1 MYSLA
6 ETDFEIPSKHMKK
19 VGLFLFVVW
28 VAAGWVLA
36 SDKGSDSQA
45 QPQTSGVQ
53 ASDTNPPASVLTL
66 DDIIRE
72 GLQKNPSVQAAFHQ
86 VEAQRRRVPQVRTL
100 PDPVVSTGWNG
111 NIAPFTV
118 QNGDPSSSRFVSVSQ
133 QLLYPG
139 KLKLR
144 GDVVSKEVEAAN
156 WDYEAVRRRVVLD
169 LKMAYY
175 DYFFQ
180 DKAIQTTQR
189 NKDLL
194 QKLASIAEARYR
206 VGKGI
211 QQDILKSQVEI
222 SLLLQKLTVL
232 EQQKKTAQVRLN
244 TLLARDPDSPLP
256 PAADISAPVIATSL
270 EGLYAQAHAADPVLQ
285 REQTMVQR
293 TDVAISLAKRDYY
306 PDFSIGYMY
315 QQRPDMPDMNGFTF
329 GVNIPIFYKTKQR
342 EAVRQATEERISAER
357 SRDNRRNEL
366 NFELKQ
372 QYLAAQASSQLLRLY
387 SQGVVPQS
395 SLALESSMSAYQVGN
410 VDFLTVLGNFS
421 TLLNYQVDYYREL
434 ANYESALARI
444 EALIGVDPAAAKP
457 TTDVQTEKR

>member
-1 MYSLA
+1 
-6 ETDFEIPSKHMKK
+6 MKK
-19 VGLFLFVVW
+19 AALFSLVW
-28 VAAGWVLA
+28 VSASWVFAADDGP
-36 SDKGSDSQA
+36 KSQA
-45 QPQTSGVQ
+45 QVQ
-53 ASDTNPPASVLTL
+53 VSIAQQSAENPSAGVLTL
-66 DDIIRE
+66 DDVIRE
-72 GLQKNPSVQAAFHQ
+72 GLQKNPAVQAALHQ
-86 VEAQRRRVPQVRTL
+86 VEAQKRRVPQVRSL
-100 PDPVVSTGWNG
+100 PDPVASVGWAG
-111 NIAPFTV
+111 NITPFSV
-118 QNGDPSSSRFVSVSQ
+118 QNGDPSSSRAINVSQ
-133 QLLYPG
+133 QLPYPG

-144 GDVVSKEVEAAN
+144 GDLVSKEVEAAT
-156 WDYEAVRRRVVLD
+156 WDYEAVRRRVVAD
-169 LKMAYY
+169 LKTAYY

-189 NKDLL
+189 NRDLL

-211 QQDILKSQVEI
+211 QQDVLKSQVEI

-244 TLLARDPDSPLP
+244 TLLARDPDATLSRTAELSPAEL
-256 PAADISAPVIATSL
+256 AVTLD
-270 EGLYAQAHAADPVLQ
+270 ELYAQARSGDPALQ

-293 TDVAISLAKRDYY
+293 SAVAVSLAKRDYY
-306 PDFSIGYMY
+306 PDFSVGYMY
-315 QQRPDMPDMNGFTF
+315 QQRPGMPDMNGATF
-329 GVNIPIFYKTKQR
+329 GVNIPIFYRTKQR

-357 SRDNRRNEL
+357 SRDNRQNEL

-372 QYLAAQASSQLLRLY
+372 QFLSAQASNQLLRLY

-434 ANYESALARI
+434 ANYQTALARI
-444 EALIGVDPAAAKP
+444 EALVGVDPVVGKS
-457 TTDVQTEKR
+457 TNSVQVEKR

>member
-1 MYSLA
+1 
-6 ETDFEIPSKHMKK
+6 MKK
-19 VGLFLFVVW
+19 VRLILFLVLG
-28 VAAGWVLA
+28 AASWTLA
-36 SDKGSDSQA
+36 ADKGAGSQ
-45 QPQTSGVQ
+45 VQ
-53 ASDTNPPASVLTL
+53 VEVAPASPTNANPPAAVLTL
-66 DDIIRE
+66 DDVIRE
-72 GLQKNPSVQAAFHQ
+72 GLERNPSVQAAFHQ

-100 PDPVVSTGWNG
+100 PDPTVSTGWAG
-111 NIAPFTV
+111 NITPFSV

-144 GDVVSKEVEAAN
+144 GEVASKEVEAAT
-156 WDYEAVRRRVVLD
+156 WDYEAVRRRVVAD
-169 LKMAYY
+169 LKVAYY
-175 DYFFQ
+175 DYSFQ

-189 NKDLL
+189 NKELL

-206 VGKGI
+206 VGKGV
-211 QQDILKSQVEI
+211 QQDVLKSQVEI

-244 TLLARDPDSPLP
+244 TLLARDPESPLP
-256 PAADISAPVIATSL
+256 PAADLPVPEMAISL
-270 EGLYAQAHAADPVLQ
+270 EALYAQARAADPLLQ
-285 REQTMVQR
+285 REQTLVQR
-293 TDVAISLAKRDYY
+293 SNVAISLAKRDYY
-306 PDFSIGYMY
+306 PDFTVGYMY

-342 EAVRQATEERISAER
+342 EAVRQAAEERISAER
-357 SRDNRRNEL
+357 SRDNRQNEL

-387 SQGVVPQS
+387 SEGVVPQS

-410 VDFLTVLGNFS
+410 VDFLTVIGNFT

-434 ANYESALARI
+434 ANFDSALARI
-444 EALIGVDPAAAKP
+444 EALVGVDPTVAKA

>member
-1 MYSLA
+1 
-6 ETDFEIPSKHMKK
+6 MKK
-19 VGLFLFVVW
+19 AGLFLFVMW
-28 VAAGWVLA
+28 VAASWVFA
-36 SDKGSDSQA
+36 SDDGPKSQPQA
-45 QPQTSGVQ
+45 QVSVAQQGTENPQVG
-53 ASDTNPPASVLTL
+53 VLTL
-66 DDIIRE
+66 NDVIRE
-72 GLQKNPSVQAAFHQ
+72 GLEKNPAVQAAFHQ
-86 VEAQRRRVPQVRTL
+86 VEAQKRRVPQVRTL
-100 PDPVVSTGWNG
+100 PDPTASVGWAG
-111 NIAPFTV
+111 NITPFSV
-118 QNGDPSSSRFVSVSQ
+118 QNGDPSSSRAITVSQ
-133 QLLYPG
+133 QFPYPG

-144 GDVVSKEVEAAN
+144 GEVVSKEVDAAN

-189 NKDLL
+189 NRDLL

-232 EQQKKTAQVRLN
+232 DQQKKTAQVRLN
-244 TLLARDPDSPLP
+244 TLLARDPEASLP
-256 PAADISAPVIATSL
+256 PAADLSPAELGVTL
-270 EGLYAQAHAADPVLQ
+270 DELYAQARSADPALQ

-293 TDVAISLAKRDYY
+293 SAVAVSLAKRDYY
-306 PDFSIGYMY
+306 PDFSVGYMY
-315 QQRPDMPDMNGFTF
+315 QQRPGMPDMNGATF
-329 GVNIPIFYKTKQR
+329 GVNIPIFYRTKQR
-342 EAVRQATEERISAER
+342 EAVRQATEERLSAER
-357 SRDNRRNEL
+357 SRDNRQNEL

-372 QYLAAQASSQLLRLY
+372 QFLSAQASNQLLRLY

-434 ANYESALARI
+434 ANYQSALARI
-444 EALIGVDPAAAKP
+444 EALVGVDPSVAKS
-457 TTDVQTEKR
+457 TSNVQVEKR

>member
-1 MYSLA
+1 
-6 ETDFEIPSKHMKK
+6 MKK
-19 VGLFLFVVW
+19 VRLILFLVLGAASWTLAADQGAGSQVQVE
-28 VAAGWVLA
+28 VAPAPPTKA
-36 SDKGSDSQA
+36 
-45 QPQTSGVQ
+45 
-53 ASDTNPPASVLTL
+53 NPPAAVLTL
-66 DDIIRE
+66 DDVIRE
-72 GLQKNPSVQAAFHQ
+72 GLEKNPSVQAAFHQ

-100 PDPVVSTGWNG
+100 PDPTVSTGWAG
-111 NIAPFTV
+111 NITPFSV

-144 GDVVSKEVEAAN
+144 GEVASKEVEAAT
-156 WDYEAVRRRVVLD
+156 WDYEAVRRRVVAD
-169 LKMAYY
+169 LKVAYY
-175 DYFFQ
+175 DYSFQ

-189 NKDLL
+189 NKELL
-194 QKLASIAEARYR
+194 QKLANIAEARYR
-206 VGKGI
+206 VGKGV
-211 QQDILKSQVEI
+211 QQDVLKSQVEI

-244 TLLARDPDSPLP
+244 TLLARDPESPLP
-256 PAADISAPVIATSL
+256 PAADLPAPEMAISL
-270 EGLYAQAHAADPVLQ
+270 EALYAQARAADPLLQ
-285 REQTMVQR
+285 REQTLVQR
-293 TDVAISLAKRDYY
+293 SNVAISLAKRDYY
-306 PDFSIGYMY
+306 PDFTVGYMY

-342 EAVRQATEERISAER
+342 EAVRQAAEDRISAER
-357 SRDNRRNEL
+357 SRDNRQNEL

-387 SQGVVPQS
+387 SEGVVPQS

-410 VDFLTVLGNFS
+410 VDFLTVIGNFT

-434 ANYESALARI
+434 ANFDSALARI
-444 EALIGVDPAAAKP
+444 EALVGVDPTVAKA

>member
-1 MYSLA
+1 
-6 ETDFEIPSKHMKK
+6 MKK
-19 VGLFLFVVW
+19 VGLLLFLVW
-28 VAAGWVLA
+28 GAASWTLAADQGAGSQVQVEVAPAPTTKA
-36 SDKGSDSQA
+36 
-45 QPQTSGVQ
+45 
-53 ASDTNPPASVLTL
+53 NPPAAVLTL
-66 DDIIRE
+66 DDVIRE
-72 GLQKNPSVQAAFHQ
+72 GLEKNPSVQAAFHQ

-100 PDPVVSTGWNG
+100 PDPTVSTGWAG
-111 NIAPFTV
+111 NITPFSV

-144 GDVVSKEVEAAN
+144 GEVASKEVEAAT
-156 WDYEAVRRRVVLD
+156 WDYEAVRRRVVAD
-169 LKMAYY
+169 LKVAYY
-175 DYFFQ
+175 DYSFQ

-189 NKDLL
+189 NKELL

-206 VGKGI
+206 VGKGV
-211 QQDILKSQVEI
+211 QQDVLKSQVEI

-244 TLLARDPDSPLP
+244 TLLARDPESPLP
-256 PAADISAPVIATSL
+256 PAADLPVPEMAISL
-270 EGLYAQAHAADPVLQ
+270 EALYAQARAADPLLQ
-285 REQTMVQR
+285 REQTLVQR
-293 TDVAISLAKRDYY
+293 SNVAISLAKRDYY
-306 PDFSIGYMY
+306 PDFTVGYMY

-342 EAVRQATEERISAER
+342 EAVRQAAEERISAER
-357 SRDNRRNEL
+357 SRDNRQNEL

-387 SQGVVPQS
+387 SEGVVPQS

-410 VDFLTVLGNFS
+410 VDFLTVIGNFT

-434 ANYESALARI
+434 ANFDSALARI
-444 EALIGVDPAAAKP
+444 EALVGVDPTAAKA